1 MEAFINTS
9 IGIVLLFALVLWMLW
24 WKRVALWRAAKRGE
38 KKWFVALLIF
48 NTLAILEI
56 LYIFVFSKQ
65 KENKEPQ
72 K

>member
-1 MEAFINTS
+1 MEAFINTW
-9 IGIVLLFALVLWMLW
+9 VDALIILALSLWTLP
-24 WKRVALWRAAKRGE
+24 WKGVALWRAAKRGE